1 MIKRVLIALAGLAL
15 AVPALAAEAEHE
27 APSLFAGDLGNSF
40 WTLLIFVVVLVVL
53 GKFAWGPILQMLETR
68 EKTIADAIE
77 SAKKERAA
85 AEAAS
90 AEMRASLDR
99 ARAESAELIRRNQ
112 QEVAAAK
119 AELMAQAKK
128 ESDDLLQAAR
138 KTIEEE
144 KRQAL
149 AELRSQTVDLAIA
162 AASRLVQMN
171 LDENRQKQLVE
182 EYLSK
187 LPKETRV

>member
-1 MIKRVLIALAGLAL
+1 MVAAGLTDVNFAL
-15 AVPALAAEAEHE
+15 
-27 APSLFAGDLGNSF
+27 SF
-40 WTLLIFVVVLVVL
+40 WTALTFLILIVVL

-77 SAKKERAA
+77 SAKKERLA

-90 AEMRASLDR
+90 AEMKVSLARAQ
-99 ARAESAELIRRNQ
+99 AESAELIRRNQ

-138 KTIEEE
+138 RTIAEE

-149 AELRSQTVDLAIA
+149 AELRAQTVDLAIDA
-162 AASRLVQMN
+162 ANRLVQMN
-171 LDENRQKQLVE
+171 MDEKKQKQLVE
-182 EYLSK
+182 EYLSQ
-187 LPKETRV
+187 LPKEARV

>member
-1 MIKRVLIALAGLAL
+1 MVVAAGLTDVNFAL
-15 AVPALAAEAEHE
+15 
-27 APSLFAGDLGNSF
+27 SF
-40 WTLLIFVVVLVVL
+40 WTALTFLILIVVL

-77 SAKKERAA
+77 SAKRERLA

-90 AEMRASLDR
+90 AEMKAALEK
-99 ARAESAELIRRNQ
+99 ARAESAEMIRRNQ

-119 AELMAQAKK
+119 QELMALAKK
-128 ESDDLLQAAR
+128 ESDELLLAAR
-138 KTIEEE
+138 KSINEE

-149 AELRSQTVDLAIA
+149 AELRAQTVDLAIE

-171 LDENRQKQLVE
+171 MDESKQKQLVE
-182 EYLSK
+182 EYLSQ
-187 LPKETRV
+187 LPKEARV

>member
-1 MIKRVLIALAGLAL
+1 MVVAAGLTDVNFAL
-15 AVPALAAEAEHE
+15 
-27 APSLFAGDLGNSF
+27 SF
-40 WTLLIFVVVLVVL
+40 WTALTFLILIVVL
-53 GKFAWGPILQMLETR
+53 GRFAWGPILQMLETR
-68 EKTIADAIE
+68 EKSIADAIE
-77 SAKKERAA
+77 SAKKEREAA
-85 AEAAS
+85 AAAS
-90 AEMRASLDR
+90 AEMREALEK

-119 AELMAQAKK
+119 AELMEQARK
-128 ESDDLLQAAR
+128 ESENLLQAAR
-138 KTIEEE
+138 KTINEE

-149 AELRSQTVDLAIA
+149 AELRSQTVDLAIE

-171 LDENRQKQLVE
+171 LDENKQKQLVE

>member
-1 MIKRVLIALAGLAL
+1 MVLAAGLTDVNFAL
-15 AVPALAAEAEHE
+15 
-27 APSLFAGDLGNSF
+27 SF
-40 WTLLIFVVVLVVL
+40 WTALTFAILLVVL

-85 AEAAS
+85 AETASGEMKAAL
-90 AEMRASLDR
+90 ER

-149 AELRSQTVDLAIA
+149 AELRAQTVDLAIE

-182 EYLSK
+182 EYLSQ

>member
-1 MIKRVLIALAGLAL
+1 MVLAAGLTDVNFALA
-15 AVPALAAEAEHE
+15 
-27 APSLFAGDLGNSF
+27 F
-40 WTLLIFVVVLVVL
+40 WTALTFALLLVVL

-68 EKTIADAIE
+68 EKTIGDAIE

-90 AEMRASLDR
+90 AEMKLTLEK

-119 AELMAQAKK
+119 LELMAQAKK

-149 AELRSQTVDLAIA
+149 AELRSQTVDLAIE

-171 LDENRQKQLVE
+171 LDDKRQKQLVE
-182 EYLSK
+182 EYLSQ

>member
-1 MIKRVLIALAGLAL
+1 FTDPNFAL
-15 AVPALAAEAEHE
+15 
-27 APSLFAGDLGNSF
+27 SF
-40 WTLLIFVVVLVVL
+40 WTALTFLILIFVL
-53 GKFAWGPILQMLETR
+53 GKFAWRPILEMLSTR

-77 SAKKERAA
+77 SAKRERLA

-90 AEMRASLDR
+90 AEMKAALEK
-99 ARAESAELIRRNQ
+99 ARAESAEMIRRNQ

-119 AELMAQAKK
+119 NELMAQAKK
-128 ESDDLLQAAR
+128 ESDELLQAAR
-138 KTIEEE
+138 KSINEE

-149 AELRSQTVDLAIA
+149 AELRAQTVDLAIE

-171 LDENRQKQLVE
+171 MDEKKQKQLVE
-182 EYLSK
+182 EYLSQ

>member
-1 MIKRVLIALAGLAL
+1 MVVAAGLTDVNFAL
-15 AVPALAAEAEHE
+15 
-27 APSLFAGDLGNSF
+27 SF
-40 WTLLIFVVVLVVL
+40 WTALTFLILIVVL

-77 SAKKERAA
+77 SAKRERLA

-90 AEMRASLDR
+90 AEMKAALEK
-99 ARAESAELIRRNQ
+99 ARAESAEMIRRNQ

-119 AELMAQAKK
+119 QELMALAKK
-128 ESDDLLQAAR
+128 ESDELLLAAR
-138 KTIEEE
+138 KSINEE

-149 AELRSQTVDLAIA
+149 NELRAQTVDLAIE

-171 LDENRQKQLVE
+171 MDENKQKQLVE
-182 EYLSK
+182 EYLSQ
-187 LPKETRV
+187 LPKEARV

>member
-1 MIKRVLIALAGLAL
+1 MVAAGLTDVNFAL
-15 AVPALAAEAEHE
+15 
-27 APSLFAGDLGNSF
+27 SF
-40 WTLLIFVVVLVVL
+40 WTALTFLILIVVL
-53 GKFAWGPILQMLETR
+53 GKFAWGPILQMLEAR

-77 SAKKERAA
+77 SAKKERLA

-90 AEMRASLDR
+90 AEMKASLAR
-99 ARAESAELIRRNQ
+99 AQAESAELIRRNQ

-149 AELRSQTVDLAIA
+149 AELRAQTVDLAIEA
-162 AASRLVQMN
+162 ANRLVQMN
-171 LDENRQKQLVE
+171 MDENKQKQLVE
-182 EYLSK
+182 EYLEQ
-187 LPKETRV
+187 LPKEARV